1 MARKTEAITNREE
14 ITSNARIERSESW
27 SSFVWRYAFRDIP
40 THPVTSAP
48 VSMAIERHSWLECP
62 LYAVSGWSPGPASVI
77 LSDEV
82 DQRSWRLWRGTHLV
96 PLRSE

>member
-1 MARKTEAITNREE
+1 
-14 ITSNARIERSESW
+14 
-27 SSFVWRYAFRDIP
+27 
-40 THPVTSAP
+40 